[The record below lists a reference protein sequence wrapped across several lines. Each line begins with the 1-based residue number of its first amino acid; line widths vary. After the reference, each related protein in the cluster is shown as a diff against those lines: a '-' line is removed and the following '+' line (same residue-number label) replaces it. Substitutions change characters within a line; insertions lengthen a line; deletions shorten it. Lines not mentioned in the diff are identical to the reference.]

1 MLPRHIAVLVCICA
15 LASGCETAAQKCAKA
30 REAATAGWTGYA
42 DALQRARTGASAA
55 QKDAQQGLS
64 AQVEPRL
71 APIAQKVADGK
82 YPRSSE
88 AWLRAYRIAYEEAC
102 SQDTE
107 CDGLKNQ
114 LAEAKGTI
122 EDFADRVPL
131 ARAAQRAMSGD
142 LEAAKLAAKAAIPHP
157 EFPQLKEAQQ
167 LTQTMYE
174 RCKSVPAT
182 KPAAP

>member
-1 MLPRHIAVLVCICA
+1 MRREFIITLSCIAA
-15 LASGCETAAQKCAKA
+15 LAAGCETAAQKCAKA
-30 REAATAGWTGYA
+30 REAASAGWTVYA
-42 DALQRARTGASAA
+42 DVLERARAGAAAA

-64 AQVEPRL
+64 GEVEPRL
-71 APIAQKVADGK
+71 APLAQKVADSK

-88 AWLRAYRIAYEEAC
+88 AWLRAYRIAYEDIC
-102 SQDTE
+102 THDTE

-122 EDFADRVPL
+122 EDFADRMPL

-142 LEAAKLAAKAAIPHP
+142 VEAAKVAAKAAIPHP

-167 LTQTMYE
+167 LTETMYE
-174 RCKSVPAT
+174 RCKGVPAA
-182 KPAAP
+182 KPSTP

>member
-1 MLPRHIAVLVCICA
+1 MVACIAA
-15 LASGCETAAQKCAKA
+15 LAAGCETAAQKCAKA
-30 REAATAGWTGYA
+30 RDAATAGWTRYA
-42 DALQRARTGASAA
+42 DSLEHARAGAGAA

-64 AQVEPRL
+64 AEVEPRL

-88 AWLRAYRIAYEEAC
+88 AWLRAYRIAYEDAC
-102 SQDTE
+102 TKDTE

-131 ARAAQRAMSGD
+131 ARAAQRAMNGD

-167 LTQTMYE
+167 LTQTMVE
-174 RCKSVPAT
+174 RCKAVPAT
-182 KPAAP
+182 K